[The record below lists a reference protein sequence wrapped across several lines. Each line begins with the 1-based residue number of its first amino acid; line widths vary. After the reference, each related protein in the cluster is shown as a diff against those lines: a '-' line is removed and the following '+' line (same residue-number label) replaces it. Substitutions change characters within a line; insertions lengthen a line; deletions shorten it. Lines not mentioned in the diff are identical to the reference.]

1 VILRY
6 AKRYCYVLEDPG
18 KAGVL
23 HGLGK
28 DMRRNVM
35 ASLANLSKF
44 LGRYGYWKAIFS
56 NAGLKWQKRSGLEAV
71 LSILAT
77 DLQDAKEWLVKAVG
91 VLPRKYSIVIAFEAL
106 TGVRPSEA
114 CVSCGLITNL
124 AEENRLS
131 EYFDRELSMLE
142 HFRFPE
148 LFLRESKNC
157 YVSFVPE
164 DLIELVVE
172 AKPKVGYG
180 VLKSALRKKGLPGR
194 LMDLRKLY
202 ATRLRDEVPKEVIDL
217 LQGRVGQSIFLRHYY
232 KPYLAKVR
240 EQVFKTIEP
249 LKNELKAIL

>member
-6 AKRYCYVLEDPG
+6 AKRYSYVLDDPG
-18 KAGVL
+18 RAGDI

-44 LGRYGYWKAIFS
+44 LGCYGYWKAIVS
-56 NAGLKWQKRSGLEAV
+56 DAGLKWQKRSGLEAV
-71 LSILAT
+71 LSILST
-77 DLQDAKEWLVKAVG
+77 DLRDAKEWMVKAVG
-91 VLPRKYSIVIAFEAL
+91 ALTRKYSVVIAFETL

-114 CVSCGLITNL
+114 CISCGLITSL

-142 HFRFPE
+142 HFRFPR

-157 YVSFVPE
+157 YISFVPE

-172 AKPKVGYG
+172 VKPKVGYA
-180 VLKSALRKKGLPGR
+180 VLKSALRKKGFPCR

-202 ATRLRDEVPKEVIDL
+202 ATRLRDQLPKEVIDL

-249 LKNELKAIL
+249 LKNELKNII